1 MRFKNIINE
10 MSRASDR
17 TLGRDSIAN
26 ALYILKDFAENNGK
40 VTANQV
46 YKFIERYYGD
56 DAENILTKLGIN
68 FWKGSTAKVDLKW
81 KIEDIAKKN
90 NINLGDD
97 WAYVEENKDKYDD
110 MIDVFWAYYKAKS
123 EGKDLSSFDPSQD
136 KTMQQLVNLFKNDP
150 EKAQEVFG
158 KDYSKAVRWLAPYIV
173 DDFENSYEGAIDK
186 FWDWH
191 RAHKNG
197 KEYTLSTAVLEKLE
211 DLLNM
216 PDAERII
223 GNKGLFFY
231 VAKTV
236 GAMLGR
242 KVINADETA
251 LDRELKRI
259 MRALDN
265 PEYIDQI
272 EAEEKRRVA
281 SSNLSN
287 DDDEGGYFGSFEGNF
302 GGFSIPTPVL
312 RKIVAVAAEDGAVDK
327 AKIGKVD
334 KKQVVESYKY
344 CMNQLNRKFHVGQK
358 GAFDGTIQEFY
369 DKFKIVFNRGYT
381 TRTLFKIFDEVTT
394 FMIDQLDKETAE
406 YWKNKEEISDVDDFN
421 EAKKLL
427 LQAGYTLFKD

>member
-1 MRFKNIINE
+1 
-10 MSRASDR
+10 
-17 TLGRDSIAN
+17 
-26 ALYILKDFAENNGK
+26 
-40 VTANQV
+40 
-46 YKFIERYYGD
+46 
-56 DAENILTKLGIN
+56 
-68 FWKGSTAKVDLKW
+68 
-81 KIEDIAKKN
+81 
-90 NINLGDD
+90 
-97 WAYVEENKDKYDD
+97 
-110 MIDVFWAYYKAKS
+110 
-123 EGKDLSSFDPSQD
+123 
-136 KTMQQLVNLFKNDP
+136 
-150 EKAQEVFG
+150 
-158 KDYSKAVRWLAPYIV
+158 
-173 DDFENSYEGAIDK
+173 
-186 FWDWH
+186 
-191 RAHKNG
+191 
-197 KEYTLSTAVLEKLE
+197 
-211 DLLNM
+211 M

-251 LDRELKRI
+251 LDREIKRI

-287 DDDEGGYFGSFEGNF
+287 DDEGGYFGSFEGNF